1 MGETHSGDAV
11 EAREKILDTAARMF
25 AQYGYENTSISQ
37 VARAANVS
45 KALIFWYFDTKE
57 KLYRSALRKTLE
69 PYIITLDDLEGL
81 DEQAQIARL
90 IELFAEF
97 VRENVYSVRFF
108 LSMMLQDERQPGEV
122 IHRVS
127 ELYGVFRNL
136 LAELIA
142 SGQRRGVFGE
152 HCNPQLDAALIM
164 AALDG
169 VLIQNFLSD
178 EFVNDT
184 GELIAHL
191 KSSLLQRLLRS
202 DH

>member
-1 MGETHSGDAV
+1 MTEPHSRDAIEV
-11 EAREKILDTAARMF
+11 REKILDTAARMF
-25 AQYGYENTSISQ
+25 AEHGYENTSISQ
-37 VARAANVS
+37 VARAAQVS

-57 KLYRSALRKTLE
+57 KLYRNALRKTLE
-69 PYIITLDDLEGL
+69 PYTITLDDLEGL
-81 DEQAQIARL
+81 DEQAQIERL

-108 LSMMLQDERQPGEV
+108 LSMMLQGERQPDEV

-136 LAELIA
+136 LADIIA
-142 SGQRRGVFGE
+142 SGQRRGVFGA
-152 HCNPQLDAALIM
+152 HCKPQLDAALIM
-164 AALDG
+164 AALAG

-178 EFVNDT
+178 EFVHDA

-191 KSSLLQRLLRS
+191 KSDLLQRLLRT